1 MREALKKVLCTPMFS
16 LSCLTFPRARFLN
29 FAQQGPFLASR
40 FPLHLQGISWRLRAL
55 WGGPSFGLRKTP
67 AIFNPGG
74 GGGGGGEVIN
84 SLPSQSS
91 GAGELL

>member
-1 MREALKKVLCTPMFS
+1 MREALKKGLCTPMFS

-29 FAQQGPFLASR
+29 SAQQGPFLASR

-67 AIFNPGG
+67 GISNPEGRG
-74 GGGGGGEVIN
+74 
-84 SLPSQSS
+84 S
-91 GAGELL
+91 AGERA